1 MLGVDCA
8 LVGHGLVGVS
18 RFLHDATSTLDV
30 LEGVGRQAAV
40 AAVVVEVASAVYQL
54 LLANV
59 LELAVLLEVVRLQG
73 AYSGES
79 PATAALA
86 LVFNGRNDSFG
97 PPVPGV
103 RDVVSEE
110 FREFRP
116 LVSGGAVLLGLDE
129 VKVVLELALSHV
141 GVGVEA
147 FLVCSTRHGVVLDN
161 FRYFSSEDALAVEVG
176 SSVVVDRRESLVD
189 LVFSDVLA
197 EHLVDGGS
205 RDWFKAG
212 EDVLEVSVDVGKCEG
227 GEEE

>member
-79 PATAALA
+79 PAAAALA
-86 LVFNGRNDSFG
+86 LVFNGGDDSLG

-103 RDVVSEE
+103 RDVVSDVVSEE

-129 VKVVLELALSHV
+129 VKVVLELAVSHV

-147 FLVCSTRHGVVLDN
+147 LL
-161 FRYFSSEDALAVEVG
+161 VG
-176 SSVVVDRRESLVD
+176 SAR
-189 LVFSDVLA
+189 
-197 EHLVDGGS
+197 
-205 RDWFKAG
+205 
-212 EDVLEVSVDVGKCEG
+212 
-227 GEEE
+227 

>member
-8 LVGHGLVGVS
+8 LVGHGLVGV
-18 RFLHDATSTLDV
+18 RGFLHDATSTLDV

-54 LLANV
+54 LLADV

-86 LVFNGRNDSFG
+86 LVFNGRDDSFG

-110 FREFRP
+110 FREF
-116 LVSGGAVLLGLDE
+116 
-129 VKVVLELALSHV
+129 
-141 GVGVEA
+141 
-147 FLVCSTRHGVVLDN
+147 
-161 FRYFSSEDALAVEVG
+161 
-176 SSVVVDRRESLVD
+176 
-189 LVFSDVLA
+189 
-197 EHLVDGGS
+197 
-205 RDWFKAG
+205 
-212 EDVLEVSVDVGKCEG
+212 
-227 GEEE
+227 